1 MGPRAFTIVE
11 RPDLREAADHLSSV
25 AWPEFLL
32 HDTTTSHHWNTLWDA
47 FAAFQLVICEEGEVV
62 AVGNTIPV
70 YWDGALKNLP
80 GGLDDVLE
88 RGMADRE
95 ARSPNVL
102 SALAAIVSPEHR
114 GRDLG
119 TTVLRAMKDLTGEHG
134 MECLIAPV
142 RPSLK
147 HAYPLPSMEE
157 YIGWKRPDGS
167 RLDPWMRAHDRLGAQ
182 ILRVAPNSMSVSGT
196 VEQWRS
202 WTGLELQ
209 ASGEYVVPGALSP
222 VSVDLE
228 KDLAT
233 YQEPNVWMCHPV

>member
-1 MGPRAFTIVE
+1 
-11 RPDLREAADHLSSV
+11 
-25 AWPEFLL
+25 
-32 HDTTTSHHWNTLWDA
+32 
-47 FAAFQLVICEEGEVV
+47 
-62 AVGNTIPV
+62 
-70 YWDGALKNLP
+70 
-80 GGLDDVLE
+80 
-88 RGMADRE
+88 MADRE

-119 TTVLRAMKDLTGEHG
+119 TTVPRAMKDLTGEHG